1 MQKKGC
7 GYSLT
12 CENSETNNPSK
23 HCNLVKLVVLM
34 ELVTLAISLLVTLM
48 MMNIYGIVM
57 LSGWESLPLAT
68 KVGSVCISCVFV
80 FALNLYLNLYL
91 QDKYRK

>member
-7 GYSLT
+7 GYFLT
-12 CENSETNNPSK
+12 CENSEANNPSK
-23 HCNLVKLVVLM
+23 HCNLAKLVVLM

-57 LSGWESLPLAT
+57 LSSWQSLPLAT
-68 KVGSVCISCVFV
+68 QVGSVCISCVFV